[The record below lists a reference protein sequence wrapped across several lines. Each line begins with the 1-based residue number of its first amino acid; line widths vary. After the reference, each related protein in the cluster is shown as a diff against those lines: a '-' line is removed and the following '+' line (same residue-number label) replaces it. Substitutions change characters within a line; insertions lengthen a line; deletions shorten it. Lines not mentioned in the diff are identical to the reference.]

1 MSESQKPNSAEDSL
15 GPAVRRNR
23 SAAARRAA
31 RLRKVTRE
39 ARIIG
44 LLNRGVS
51 VVEIAARE
59 GLSLKRMRNL
69 VREILA
75 KPMPQPPAEFLSLQI
90 SRLNEALL
98 RGSQSRARPQEPL
111 WLAALSENPL
121 MLEVP
126 TRRAIRNSQEGGPEE
141 AAPHGP
147 HAEEPRAGAASR
159 SILQLSATSVRMG
172 ASFEAASRRLRT
184 RWSAATTTRKWRRKL
199 LKRLD
204 SDSGMAD
211 PARHIKIAAFAATAL
226 SRSGAEDQK

>member
-90 SRLNEALL
+90 SR
-98 RGSQSRARPQEPL
+98 S
-111 WLAALSENPL
+111 
-121 MLEVP
+121 
-126 TRRAIRNSQEGGPEE
+126 TRRWL
-141 AAPHGP
+141 
-147 HAEEPRAGAASR
+147 
-159 SILQLSATSVRMG
+159 LQLSY
-172 ASFEAASRRLRT
+172 
-184 RWSAATTTRKWRRKL
+184 W
-199 LKRLD
+199 
-204 SDSGMAD
+204 
-211 PARHIKIAAFAATAL
+211 HH
-226 SRSGAEDQK
+226 